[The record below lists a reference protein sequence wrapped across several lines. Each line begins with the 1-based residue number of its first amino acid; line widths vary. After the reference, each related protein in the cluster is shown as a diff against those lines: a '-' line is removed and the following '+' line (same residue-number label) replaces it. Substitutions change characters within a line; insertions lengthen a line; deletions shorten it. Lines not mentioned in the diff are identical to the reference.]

1 MLSKQFQRNALG
13 KAVSIPEKDV
23 IFFFFWTHMSY
34 NLQQKALTTAVPKGG
49 HPENQDSNEPR
60 HLRTII

>member
-1 MLSKQFQRNALG
+1 MLSKRFQRNALG
-13 KAVSIPEKDV
+13 KAVSIPEKAV
-23 IFFFFWTHMSY
+23 IFFLTHMSY
-34 NLQQKALTTAVPKGG
+34 NLQQKALTTALPKGG

>member
-13 KAVSIPEKDV
+13 KAVYIPEKDV
-23 IFFFFWTHMSY
+23 IYFWTHMSY
-34 NLQQKALTTAVPKGG
+34 NLQQKALTTALPKGG
-49 HPENQDSNEPR
+49 HPENQDSNELR